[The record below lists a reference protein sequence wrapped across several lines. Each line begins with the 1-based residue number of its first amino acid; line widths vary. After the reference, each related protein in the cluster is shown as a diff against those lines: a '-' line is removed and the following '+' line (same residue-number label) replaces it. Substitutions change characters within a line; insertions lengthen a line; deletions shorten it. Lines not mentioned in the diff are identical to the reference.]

1 MASRHS
7 KFGRCAYIALGSFD
21 RLGSIA
27 TDSVCNF
34 DGDKWDADDL
44 TSRSRCGNKKGRAAT
59 ARPFHLTRT
68 CLSRPFCT
76 PKMRI
81 RELQILDPRAA
92 ELKDQAW
99 GVVLPGRLPNSLPTG
114 LGLAVQFQTLIEI
127 DCRI

>member
-1 MASRHS
+1 
-7 KFGRCAYIALGSFD
+7 
-21 RLGSIA
+21 
-27 TDSVCNF
+27 
-34 DGDKWDADDL
+34 
-44 TSRSRCGNKKGRAAT
+44 
-59 ARPFHLTRT
+59 
-68 CLSRPFCT
+68 
-76 PKMRI
+76 MRI